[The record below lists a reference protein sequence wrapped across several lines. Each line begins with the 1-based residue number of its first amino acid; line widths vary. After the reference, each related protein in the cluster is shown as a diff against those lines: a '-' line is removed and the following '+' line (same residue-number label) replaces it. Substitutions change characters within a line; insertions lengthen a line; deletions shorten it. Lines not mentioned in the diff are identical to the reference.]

1 MSIPLINDVN
11 KNDINTSI
19 IAIKK
24 DLERIN
30 TLLGLNNTEEI
41 DTSIFATKEELEQ
54 AKTDLAP
61 VDEVTIGNMHSVTSG
76 AVAGALGTWEILLNV
91 TGAVVMG
98 LVQNGVKYLYF
109 HFDGYKV
116 TSSGDRLFTLPS
128 NFRTTQEAQRFYFFY
143 DYPSTKFSF
152 GNILPNG
159 QVLLY
164 GAGNFGN
171 TEIYGDFFLLL
182 I

>member
-1 MSIPLINDVN
+1 
-11 KNDINTSI
+11 
-19 IAIKK
+19 
-24 DLERIN
+24 
-30 TLLGLNNTEEI
+30 
-41 DTSIFATKEELEQ
+41 
-54 AKTDLAP
+54 
-61 VDEVTIGNMHSVTSG
+61 MHSVTSN
-76 AVAGALGTWEILLNV
+76 AVAGALGTWETLLNV

-109 HFDGYKV
+109 HFEGYKV
-116 TSSGDRLFTLPS
+116 TSSGDILFTLPS
-128 NFRTTQEAQRFYFFY
+128 NFRTTKEAQRIYFFY

-152 GNILPNG
+152 GNILTNG

-171 TEIYGDFFLLL
+171 TAIYGDSFLLL